1 MSLYLHTRQYASA
14 VQVRQ
19 HFLTLRPQIRSSWVG
34 LMVAHHLNGDIPS
47 AIETYE
53 ALQSCINVDGGTAPE
68 RAQTALYVIRLCIEQ
83 GDYENALKRLDTGLS
98 KKVINARGEI
108 SHMRGTS
115 RPGSRDHA
123 LTHSSRHTAQA
134 GSKRRGKGCFRRP
147 AQTEPRQPHVL
158 PGSTTRGWPRHLF
171 FSLRRAEGRSL
182 EEARRAA

>member
-1 MSLYLHTRQYASA
+1 MSLYLHTRQNASA

-68 RAQTALYVIRLCIEQ
+68 RAQTALYVIRLCVEQ

-115 RPGSRDHA
+115 RLCSRDYA
-123 LTHSSRHTAQA
+123 LTHISRHAAQA
-134 GSKRRGKGCFRRP
+134 GSKR
-147 AQTEPRQPHVL
+147 
-158 PGSTTRGWPRHLF
+158 
-171 FSLRRAEGRSL
+171 
-182 EEARRAA
+182 